1 MATPEQSTNGQRL
14 QRAALAEGA
23 KLAGSLR
30 KTEYRIASLRT
41 ELEQAEATKSELE
54 DRINLLSRLTGQEI
68 PFEQHLELLPRSPS
82 RGREKEPAPRSMLRG
97 AAIRSVAVR
106 LLASR
111 EDPLAPIHHAS
122 WFSLVRQAGYLVGG
136 RDPRATFL
144 TQISR
149 SPVVARGSKPG
160 VYQLDL
166 EAPQRLEMHL
176 NELRRELAALHQG
189 QQTIEAISSTRER
202 RDNVGADLARVER
215 LLLEA
220 VESLGLQDDD
230 AEQEGPGQT
239 ARAS

>member
-1 MATPEQSTNGQRL
+1 MATPEHSTNGQRL
-14 QRAALAEGA
+14 QRAALAEGTR
-23 KLAGSLR
+23 LARSLR
-30 KTEYRIASLRT
+30 KTEHRIAALRT
-41 ELEQAEATKSELE
+41 ELEQAEAAKSELQ
-54 DRINLLSRLTGQEI
+54 DRISLLSRLTGQEI

-82 RGREKEPAPRSMLRG
+82 DGFEEEPAPRSTLRG

-106 LLASR
+106 LLAIR

-122 WFSLVRQAGYLVGG
+122 WFSLVRQAGYEVGG
-136 RDPRATFL
+136 RDPGATFL

-166 EAPQRLEMHL
+166 EAPQRLEVHL
-176 NELRRELAALHQG
+176 NQLRKELSALHQG

-202 RDNVGADLARVER
+202 RDNVGSDLARVER

-220 VESLGLQDDD
+220 VESLGLNEDGTDDG
-230 AEQEGPGQT
+230 GPGKT
-239 ARAS
+239 AGPS